1 MSSDAMEAEK
11 QLPPTLVQQLND
23 DGELLTFNSWT
34 GTVHEGSLTKAL
46 PVEDYPIYEK
56 QSAAFV
62 KTLGAKYGGSLLPM

>member
-1 MSSDAMEAEK
+1 MSSNAMEAEK

-34 GTVHEGSLTKAL
+34 GTVNESTLTKAL
-46 PVEDYPIYEK
+46 PIQDYQIYEK